1 MTQVVDENSTVGK
14 QLTEIYEGLGI
25 ALYDTDGQLRSSY
38 DIFSDLSQ
46 IWGTLDKNTQNYIA
60 SVQAGTNQFQ
70 NFAALMQNFGH
81 ASEATAVALNSAGSA
96 ARENEAF
103 MGSLESRLSALS
115 ATFESFSNNVLSSDL
130 VGGILDIANA
140 LLKLVNTPV
149 GTAVTQFLLLTG
161 VLTGLTGV
169 FGPIVGKIGGVF
181 QALAKGGGIVKTL
194 SSAFTGLKTALTA
207 GAGGFAAVSA
217 AAVPVAGIISA
228 VVVGVEIAIRAF
240 DALTVSLEEQQEKV
254 DSLKNDLGGLK
265 SEYDQLASKENL
277 TENEQRKL
285 DLLEAQI
292 KANDQILKQ
301 EAQKL
306 YNEKYGKDSKLG
318 FSKIFTKE
326 FWTEGRDP
334 FIAGG
339 QEHSLTGV
347 QRVQA
352 HVDRL
357 KEMQGELRKVEDQI
371 LALDSASAGYQQN
384 LERLTK
390 IQQGWTDQIT
400 ELNAQVSTEV
410 QEMSTLGE
418 NLGGLPS
425 DAQQVIDSYIELI
438 NETNGVEE
446 ATKTLT
452 QQLKEISNVEI
463 MPTDAESME
472 EWLKSM
478 SSNDFIKLQT
488 ILKGL
493 GNDAGNLSELL
504 SNMSGADAVRIIN
517 QAYKEFYGT
526 VETGTEALNEFE
538 KALKTDYGE
547 GLGKMAQALDYV
559 IQSQDPEKGIKNY
572 QAYKQAMLAV
582 YGTMEVTAEAQER
595 YNKSFQSYFADG
607 EFQTQTFINKL
618 KETGKEWSD
627 YVTVV
632 ENADGSVSLDVSDFS
647 ELAESLDLTEPMLSH
662 FFDALKAYGDINV
675 TGSVTAL
682 ESKIIDLQKTL
693 DKTAPDIYQQVS
705 KILMQGEGSYGTY
718 GYAIELYPDF
728 KMDEVPEEEFLKI
741 QEQAN
746 KALENTGIKFNFDV
760 NEDDLDNALV
770 TINNVVAN
778 LSQYVDEAG
787 NLDFSDFISQVE
799 KLGNEK
805 ITIDGSNITIEDDQ
819 AAQQFIEQLVGDLS
833 EDSETAAKQID
844 LAGAIIANM
853 ESAGYEIDMSKIIDA
868 DKEGK
873 TIASQ
878 LNTAINEGITL
889 ENAAWSDSVVEGGD
903 NIGASLEVASGQ
915 ATNLKTTT
923 DEAKQSVTELNG
935 AKLTDVTEQFGNLNT
950 KAGEAKTSLGNI
962 LTTLNNLTSGTW
974 EVKTDFP
981 SGVGSGLL
989 MPGSSSASGMETKG
1003 NQYKPLRYTNTQDDL
1018 VGEEG
1023 EELLITASGEQK
1035 IVGKNGAE
1043 FISVKPGD
1051 TIIPADVTAMIKNG
1065 RIGAYG
1071 DGLDG
1076 EVKRHTGKTSLSGGI
1091 VSNAGNISIGDITSA
1106 YSGGSISWVGG
1117 SKEVDK
1123 NTSSVK
1129 KNTSAKNES
1138 AQATKKATDAN
1149 EELNDALEE
1158 QKKLFD
1164 EQNDI
1169 LEHQIFIRE
1178 KQGASTEELVKLNR
1192 QYQKQLH
1199 DQANWYRK
1207 QGLSDTS
1214 GQIRELQKSWWS
1226 LEDDITDLQ
1235 RDAFEE
1241 RLKLSEDYI
1250 DDRNDFNDWGAD
1262 SEVEAWKRV
1271 LEWQEEWYKKGLV
1284 DYETYCEKHKEA
1296 TKNLIKAEKEAWKKA
1311 KEEEIDRLETQQDAY
1326 EALFDII
1333 SDKAQEEIDKLQ
1345 EERDTVEKYWNDK
1358 IEALQK
1364 VNEELDEQLEREEA
1378 LDALARARQT
1388 KVMVYKDGRFQY
1400 INDTD
1405 AVSEAKENLNRI
1417 EREQKLKEE
1426 IERLEANRDK
1436 ELEVLDKKIK
1446 DWEKFE
1452 EEWQKLLDHY
1462 QNQQKE
1468 NLIKEQLNID
1478 KQEILNKME
1487 AKNWQDRINNLTQ
1500 YVSQYEALMDRL
1512 AQAQQELEEMEEE
1525 QSSGGGG
1532 SHTSSGM
1539 GTGSAIGGVIGG
1551 PIGSIIG
1558 GAIGGTI
1565 GNAIDKVTGG
1575 NKGSSSSSGKHYTV
1589 DSSGNAPSSAKPGD
1603 VVHTGGGSYQVVS
1616 PGTPGSKYNPSS
1628 GKWSV
1633 KLAKGTKNASNGMA
1647 LVGENGPELRIL
1659 NRGDGVIPTNLT
1671 NNLWKWGQF
1680 TPHDLINHTFATD
1693 NNGGGTSITIQ
1704 NFNPNLSGVKDGEG
1718 FVEYMKHN
1726 FARSVVQ
1733 FVGRRG

>member
-1 MTQVVDENSTVGK
+1 
-14 QLTEIYEGLGI
+14 
-25 ALYDTDGQLRSSY
+25 
-38 DIFSDLSQ
+38 
-46 IWGTLDKNTQNYIA
+46 
-60 SVQAGTNQFQ
+60 
-70 NFAALMQNFGH
+70 MQNFGH
-81 ASEATAVALNSAGSA
+81 ASEATSVALNSAGSA
-96 ARENEAF
+96 ARENETF
-103 MGSLESRLSALS
+103 LGSLQSKVSALS

-149 GTAVTQFLLLTG
+149 GTAVTQFLLLTS

-169 FGPIVGKIGGVF
+169 FGPIIGKVGGVF

-194 SSAFTGLKTALTA
+194 SSAFGGLKTALVG

-228 VVVGVEIAIRAF
+228 IAVGVGIAISAF

-254 DSLKNDLGGLK
+254 DSLKNDLSSLK
-265 SEYDQLASKENL
+265 SEYDQLSSKENL
-277 TENEQRKL
+277 TEEEQHKL

-292 KANDQILKQ
+292 KANEILLQQ
-301 EAQKL
+301 ESAKL
-306 YNEKYGKDSKLG
+306 YSEKYGEDSKTSGTLDSETTQRELQ
-318 FSKIFTKE
+318 FNKNVEQIKILQKKE
-326 FWTEGRDP
+326 IELQNLRDSAD
-334 FIAGG
+334 FGTDKWEEYNNKLIEVTGQIAELNNE
-339 QEHSLTGV
+339 QIKLSDPNYAPKSQDLTGV
-347 QRVQA
+347 ERFADKV
-352 HVDRL
+352 
-357 KEMQGELRKVEDQI
+357 KELQI
-371 LALDSASAGYQQN
+371 LR
-384 LERLTK
+384 EE
-390 IQQGWTDQIT
+390 IQKNDEQII
-400 ELNAQVSTEV
+400 S
-410 QEMSTLGE
+410 LGE
-418 NLGGLPS
+418 NAGENAEEINKLADSNLELQERANNLNSELSQQSSEMESLAKSGQVVDKAAQ
-425 DAQQVIDSYIELI
+425 DAINTYLNMNKTLAETGKTIDSMRASVI
-438 NETNGVEE
+438 
-446 ATKTLT
+446 
-452 QQLKEISNVEI
+452 QLAGTEI
-463 MPTDAESME
+463 MPTDAKSME

-493 GNDAGNLSELL
+493 GNDAGNLSKLL
-504 SNMSGADAVRIIN
+504 SHMSGEDAIRVIN

-526 VETGTEALNEFE
+526 IETGTEALNEFE
-538 KALKTDYGE
+538 KALKIDYGE
-547 GLGKMAQALDYV
+547 NLGKMAQALDYV

-595 YNKSFQSYFADG
+595 YNKSFQSYFVNG

-627 YVTVV
+627 YITVV
-632 ENADGSVSLDVSDFS
+632 ENADGSISFDVSDFS
-647 ELAESLDLTEPMLSH
+647 KLAESLDLTEPMLSQ
-662 FFDALKAYGDINV
+662 FFDVLKAYGEVNV
-675 TGSVTAL
+675 TDSITAL
-682 ESKIIDLQKTL
+682 QSKIIDLSETL
-693 DKTAPDIYQQVS
+693 DEKGKQIHD
-705 KILMQGEGSYGTY
+705 KIAGILNQDAENYSWVGGKF
-718 GYAIELYPDF
+718 ELDADF
-728 KMDEVPEEEFLKI
+728 KVNVDKEQFTEI
-741 QEQAN
+741 QNEAN
-746 KALENTGIKFNFDV
+746 QALENTGIQFDFDV
-760 NEDDLDNALV
+760 NEDDLQGAIV
-770 TINNVVAN
+770 TINNTLDT
-778 LSQYVDEAG
+778 LSNSVDEAG
-787 NLDFSDFISQVE
+787 NLDFSKLIENVE
-799 KLGNEK
+799 KLKNEK
-805 ITIDGSNITIEDDQ
+805 IVIDGSNITIEDDK

-833 EDSETAAKQID
+833 EDTETAAKQID

-853 ESAGYEIDMSKIIDA
+853 ETAGYKIDLSKVVDS
-868 DKEGK
+868 DKQGK

-878 LNTAINEGITL
+878 LSTSISQSLTL
-889 ENAAWSDSVVEGGD
+889 ENAAWSDSVIEGAGNVGSVLD
-903 NIGASLEVASGQ
+903 TTSGQ
-915 ATNLKTTT
+915 AENLNSKA
-923 DEAKQSVTELNG
+923 DEVKKSLENING
-935 AKLTDVTEQFGNLNT
+935 VKLTDVTEQFGSLNT
-950 KAGEAKTSLGNI
+950 KVGEAKTSLGNTLTI
-962 LTTLNNLTSGTW
+962 LKNLTSGAWKINTSF
-974 EVKTDFP
+974 TN
-981 SGVGSGLL
+981 SGGLLLL
-989 MPGSSSASGMETKG
+989 MPGGKAVGQKG
-1003 NQYKPLRYTNTQDDL
+1003 DGSEQPLRATSSKTSL

-1023 EELLITASGEQK
+1023 EELLIRSDGTQEMIG
-1035 IVGKNGAE
+1035 VNGAE
-1043 FISVKPGD
+1043 FRNINKGD
-1051 TIIPADVTAMIKNG
+1051 TIIPADVTAMIKSG

-1071 DGLDG
+1071 GGLDG
-1076 EVKRHTGKTSLSGGI
+1076 EVKRHTGKSSLGGSI
-1091 VSNAGNISIGDITSA
+1091 VQNAGNISIGNVTSA
-1106 YSGGSISWVGG
+1106 YDGGSIGWLGG
-1117 SKEVDK
+1117 TSATDK

-1178 KQGASTEELVKLNR
+1178 KQGASTEELVKLNK

-1214 GQIRELQKSWWS
+1214 EEIRELQKSWWS
-1226 LEDDITDLQ
+1226 LEDGITDLQ

-1262 SEVEAWKRV
+1262 SEVDAWKRV

-1364 VNEELDEQLEREEA
+1364 VNEELDEQLEHEEA

-1512 AQAQQELEEMEEE
+1512 AQAQEELEEMEEE

-1532 SHTSSGM
+1532 HTSSGM
-1539 GTGSAIGGVIGG
+1539 GAGSAIGGVIGG
-1551 PIGSIIG
+1551 PAGGIIG
-1558 GAIGGTI
+1558 GAIGGMI

-1575 NKGSSSSSGKHYTV
+1575 NKGSSSSSGKHYTA
-1589 DSSGNAPSSAKPGD
+1589 DSKGNAPSSAKPGD

-1633 KLAKGTKNASNGMA
+1633 KLAKGTKNATGGMA
-1647 LVGENGPELRIL
+1647 LVGENGPEMRIL

-1693 NNGGGTSITIQ
+1693 NNGGETSITIQ

>member
-1 MTQVVDENSTVGK
+1 
-14 QLTEIYEGLGI
+14 
-25 ALYDTDGQLRSSY
+25 
-38 DIFSDLSQ
+38 
-46 IWGTLDKNTQNYIA
+46 
-60 SVQAGTNQFQ
+60 
-70 NFAALMQNFGH
+70 MQNFGH

-169 FGPIVGKIGGVF
+169 FGPIVGKIGGVL

-194 SSAFTGLKTALTA
+194 SSAFGGLKTALVG

-228 VVVGVEIAIRAF
+228 IAVGVGIAISAF

-292 KANDQILKQ
+292 KANEILLQQ
-301 EAQKL
+301 ESAKL
-306 YNEKYGKDSKLG
+306 YSEKYGEDSKTSGTLDSETTQRELQ
-318 FSKIFTKE
+318 FNKNVEQIKILQKKE
-326 FWTEGRDP
+326 IELQNLRDSAD
-334 FIAGG
+334 FGTDKWEEYNNKLIEVTGQIAELNNE
-339 QEHSLTGV
+339 QIKLSDPNYAPKSQDLTGV
-347 QRVQA
+347 ERFADKV
-352 HVDRL
+352 
-357 KEMQGELRKVEDQI
+357 KELQI
-371 LALDSASAGYQQN
+371 LR
-384 LERLTK
+384 EE
-390 IQQGWTDQIT
+390 IQKNDEQII
-400 ELNAQVSTEV
+400 S
-410 QEMSTLGE
+410 LGE
-418 NLGGLPS
+418 NAGENAEEINKLADSNLELQERANNLNSELSQQASEMESLAKSGQVVDKAAQ
-425 DAQQVIDSYIELI
+425 DAI
-438 NETNGVEE
+438 NTYLNMN
-446 ATKTLT
+446 KTLT
-452 QQLKEISNVEI
+452 ETGKTIDSMRASVIQLAGTEI

-472 EWLKSM
+472 EWLQSM

-504 SNMSGADAVRIIN
+504 SNMSGADAIRVIN

-526 VETGTEALNEFE
+526 IETGTEALNEFE
-538 KALKTDYGE
+538 KALEIDYGE
-547 GLGKMAQALDYV
+547 NLGKMAQALDYV

-595 YNKSFQSYFADG
+595 YNKSFQSYFVNG

-632 ENADGSVSLDVSDFS
+632 ENADGSISFDVSDFS
-647 ELAESLDLTEPMLSH
+647 KLAESLDLTEPMLSQ
-662 FFDALKAYGDINV
+662 FFDVLKAYGEVNV
-675 TGSVTAL
+675 TDSITAL
-682 ESKIIDLQKTL
+682 QSKIIDLSETL
-693 DKTAPDIYQQVS
+693 DEKGKQIHD
-705 KILMQGEGSYGTY
+705 KIAGILNQDAENYSWVGGKF
-718 GYAIELYPDF
+718 ELDADF
-728 KMDEVPEEEFLKI
+728 KINVNKEQFTEI
-741 QEQAN
+741 QNEAN
-746 KALENTGIKFNFDV
+746 QALENTGIQFDFDV
-760 NEDDLDNALV
+760 NEDDLQGAIV
-770 TINNVVAN
+770 TINNTLDT
-778 LSQYVDEAG
+778 LSNSVDEAG
-787 NLDFSDFISQVE
+787 NLDFSKLIENVE
-799 KLGNEK
+799 KLKNEK
-805 ITIDGSNITIEDDQ
+805 IVIDGSNITIEDDK

-833 EDSETAAKQID
+833 EDTETAAKQID

-853 ESAGYEIDMSKIIDA
+853 ETAGYKIDLSKVVDS
-868 DKEGK
+868 DKQGK

-878 LNTAINEGITL
+878 LSTSISQSLTL
-889 ENAAWSDSVVEGGD
+889 ENAAWSDSVIEGAG
-903 NIGASLEVASGQ
+903 NVGASFETTKGQ
-915 ATNLKTTT
+915 ADDLKAST
-923 DEAKQSVTELNG
+923 DNAKQSVSELNG
-935 AKLTDVTEQFGNLNT
+935 VKLDKVTKQFGNLNT
-950 KAGEAKTSLGNI
+950 KAGKAKTTLGNT
-962 LTTLNNLTSGTW
+962 LTTLKNLTNGTW
-974 EVKTDFP
+974 KINTSFTN
-981 SGVGSGLL
+981 SGGSPLL
-989 MPGSSSASGMETKG
+989 MPGGKAVGQKG
-1003 NQYKPLRYTNTQDDL
+1003 DGSEQPLRATSSKTSL

-1023 EELLITASGEQK
+1023 EELLIRSDGTQEMIG
-1035 IVGKNGAE
+1035 VNGAE
-1043 FISVKPGD
+1043 FRNINKGD
-1051 TIIPADVTAMIKNG
+1051 TIIPADVTAMIKSG

-1071 DGLDG
+1071 GGLDG
-1076 EVKRHTGKTSLSGGI
+1076 EVKRHTGKSSLGGSI
-1091 VSNAGNISIGDITSA
+1091 VQNAGNISIGNVTSA
-1106 YSGGSISWVGG
+1106 YDGGSIGWLGG
-1117 SKEVDK
+1117 TSATDK

-1129 KNTSAKNES
+1129 KNTLAKNES

-1214 GQIRELQKSWWS
+1214 EEVRQAQRDWWS

-1326 EALFDII
+1326 EALFDLVA
-1333 SDKAQEEIDKLQ
+1333 DKAQEEIDKLQ
-1345 EERDTVEKYWNDK
+1345 DERDKIEESYDK
-1358 IEALQK
+1358 QIEALQK
-1364 VNEELDEQLEREEA
+1364 VNEELDEQIEREQA
-1378 LDALARARQT
+1378 IDDLARARQT

-1400 INDTD
+1400 INDVD
-1405 AVSEAKENLNRI
+1405 AVSEAKENLYQI
-1417 EREQKLKEE
+1417 ERDQKLKEE
-1426 IERLEANRDK
+1426 TERLEKLKEEALQHIDDQIEEWEKYKEEWASVVSDYEKKQK
-1436 ELEVLDKKIK
+1436 ELLVQQQLGIK
-1446 DWEKFE
+1446 LEGENW
-1452 EEWQKLLDHY
+1452 
-1462 QNQQKE
+1462 KE
-1468 NLIKEQLNID
+1468 RLGNLEDYI
-1478 KQEILNKME
+1478 
-1487 AKNWQDRINNLTQ
+1487 
-1500 YVSQYEALMDRL
+1500 SQYEALMDRL
-1512 AQAQQELEEMEEE
+1512 AQAQEELEEMEEE

-1532 SHTSSGM
+1532 HSGSGM
-1539 GTGSAIGGVIGG
+1539 GAGSAIGGVIGG
-1551 PIGSIIG
+1551 PAGGIIG
-1558 GAIGGTI
+1558 GAIGGMI

-1575 NKGSSSSSGKHYTV
+1575 NKGSSSSSGKHYTA
-1589 DSSGNAPSSAKPGD
+1589 DSKGNAPSSAKPGD

-1633 KLAKGTKNASNGMA
+1633 KLAKGTKNATGGMA
-1647 LVGENGPELRIL
+1647 LVGENGPEMRIL

-1680 TPHDLINHTFATD
+1680 TPHDLINHIFATD

>member
-1 MTQVVDENSTVGK
+1 MAILSNYDHVLGA
-14 QLTEIYEGLGI
+14 TE
-25 ALYDTDGQLRSSY
+25 T
-38 DIFSDLSQ
+38 
-46 IWGTLDKNTQNYIA
+46 
-60 SVQAGTNQFQ
+60 
-70 NFAALMQNFGH
+70 
-81 ASEATAVALNSAGSA
+81 ALNSAGSA
-96 ARENEAF
+96 TQENAKYME
-103 MGSLESRLSALS
+103 SLSAKLTALS

-194 SSAFTGLKTALTA
+194 TGAFTGLKTALA
-207 GAGGFAAVSA
+207 SGAGGFAAVSA

-228 VVVGVEIAIRAF
+228 VVVGVELAVSAF
-240 DALTVSLEEQQEKV
+240 DAFTVSAEEQAEV
-254 DSLKNDLGGLK
+254 VSSLKNDISGLQ
-265 SEYDQLASKENL
+265 SEYDNLSQKTNKTADEERRLKVLKAQIEANEKLLVQETQKQYDKTFGKKGVTGETDLEVLADDINKLKGYQSAIEQIDRKIVKLNPDTEDYTKRVQELTKRKEEL
-277 TENEQRKL
+277 TEK
-285 DLLEAQI
+285 
-292 KANDQILKQ
+292 
-301 EAQKL
+301 
-306 YNEKYGKDSKLG
+306 
-318 FSKIFTKE
+318 F
-326 FWTEGRDP
+326 
-334 FIAGG
+334 
-339 QEHSLTGV
+339 
-347 QRVQA
+347 
-352 HVDRL
+352 
-357 KEMQGELRKVEDQI
+357 
-371 LALDSASAGYQQN
+371 
-384 LERLTK
+384 
-390 IQQGWTDQIT
+390 T
-400 ELNAQVSTEV
+400 ELNSEVSSSVKTLS
-410 QEMSTLGE
+410 EMGDTIELSKADE
-418 NLGGLPS
+418 E
-425 DAQQVIDSYIELI
+425 VIDSYNKFSDSLDETTESAEKTGDALDKLSKKDIKPVDFESFEQWAETLNESQLSDLEFLFDKIGTKSQELSDI
-438 NETNGVEE
+438 
-446 ATKTLT
+446 
-452 QQLKEISNVEI
+452 
-463 MPTDAESME
+463 
-472 EWLKSM
+472 
-478 SSNDFIKLQT
+478 
-488 ILKGL
+488 
-493 GNDAGNLSELL
+493 L
-504 SNMSGADAVRIIN
+504 SNMSGEQAIAVVTKAVQMYNGEIIDAT
-517 QAYKEFYGT
+517 QATSEF
-526 VETGTEALNEFE
+526 EEALNKDYAEGAKDLIVATDYIQKSQTE
-538 KALKTDYGE
+538 GIQNLPAYKKALE
-547 GLGKMAQALDYV
+547 
-559 IQSQDPEKGIKNY
+559 
-572 QAYKQAMLAV
+572 AV
-582 YGTMEVTAEAQER
+582 YGTA
-595 YNKSFQSYFADG
+595 NK
-607 EFQTQTFINKL
+607 E
-618 KETGKEWSD
+618 
-627 YVTVV
+627 
-632 ENADGSVSLDVSDFS
+632 
-647 ELAESLDLTEPMLSH
+647 
-662 FFDALKAYGDINV
+662 
-675 TGSVTAL
+675 
-682 ESKIIDLQKTL
+682 
-693 DKTAPDIYQQVS
+693 
-705 KILMQGEGSYGTY
+705 
-718 GYAIELYPDF
+718 AIELIENQAQINTDF
-728 KMDEVPEEEFLKI
+728 NDSGSTLANYMSYYQDGEIDVAKFVDQLKRASTEYSDLVKTSGSLETGDLEIQIEDFDRLAEIFGLNESQLKGLIDTLQLYGEVNVGETVDANVRSLQKMKDGFETISKGEALQGLSEINAEMQVVTPTLEDVTTSAYDLVRGLNTVDGSKVSVSISAEEVEPTRQKLTEVQDQINELTSKYTGIELDFDIEGMDEKQLS
-741 QEQAN
+741 
-746 KALENTGIKFNFDV
+746 ALYFQLQDYITKMQNYVSDAGWDFSGIAEGMEGVTVEGDTIKFD
-760 NEDDLDNALV
+760 
-770 TINNVVAN
+770 
-778 LSQYVDEAG
+778 
-787 NLDFSDFISQVE
+787 
-799 KLGNEK
+799 
-805 ITIDGSNITIEDDQ
+805 
-819 AAQQFIEQLVGDLS
+819 
-833 EDSETAAKQID
+833 
-844 LAGAIIANM
+844 
-853 ESAGYEIDMSKIIDA
+853 
-868 DKEGK
+868 
-873 TIASQ
+873 
-878 LNTAINEGITL
+878 
-889 ENAAWSDSVVEGGD
+889 
-903 NIGASLEVASGQ
+903 
-915 ATNLKTTT
+915 T
-923 DEAKQSVTELNG
+923 DEAAINFENQFLGSLKDTKMGEMLSSNLVENMKFDTSNLSEAGKSVIDGIVAGANQAASTNQIAFEGILTSLDASIGNSKQVVTELTGAFTDASGEADILSKKDFGKLNG
-935 AKLTDVTEQFGNLNT
+935 SLGETVTNTMGVNTQLGIMKSYIDGISGNHDIIINYKTTGNAPTLPTPDHRAVGQKGDGTEQPLRAT
-950 KAGEAKTSLGNI
+950 SSKTS
-962 LTTLNNLTSGTW
+962 
-974 EVKTDFP
+974 
-981 SGVGSGLL
+981 
-989 MPGSSSASGMETKG
+989 
-1003 NQYKPLRYTNTQDDL
+1003 L

-1023 EELLITASGEQK
+1023 EELLIRSDGTQEMIG
-1035 IVGKNGAE
+1035 VNGAE
-1043 FISVKPGD
+1043 FRNINKGD

-1065 RIGAYG
+1065 KIGAYG
-1071 DGLDG
+1071 GG
-1076 EVKRHTGKTSLSGGI
+1076 VTSGTRAVTGTTSL
-1091 VSNAGNISIGDITSA
+1091 NISLGTSSKPIKVGELTSL
-1106 YSGGSISWVGG
+1106 YDNSVIKGSGTT
-1117 SKEVDK
+1117 DK

-1178 KQGASTEELVKLNR
+1178 KQGASTEELVKLNK

-1214 GQIRELQKSWWS
+1214 EEIRELQKSWWS

-1262 SEVEAWKRV
+1262 SEVDAWKRV
-1271 LEWQEEWYKKGLV
+1271 LEWQEEWYKKGLI

-1364 VNEELDEQLEREEA
+1364 VNEELDEQLEHEEA

-1405 AVSEAKENLNRI
+1405 AVSEAKENLNKI

-1462 QNQQKE
+1462 QDQQKE

-1512 AQAQQELEEMEEE
+1512 AQAQKELEEMQE
-1525 QSSGGGG
+1525 QSSGGGNF
-1532 SHTSSGM
+1532 SSSGAHTGAGI
-1539 GTGSAIGGVIGG
+1539 GTGIGSVIGGPGGGVIGG
-1551 PIGSIIG
+1551 VLGTTIGGMIG
-1558 GAIGGTI
+1558 GAVSQI
-1565 GNAIDKVTGG
+1565 TGG
-1575 NKGSSSSSGKHYTV
+1575 SSGGKHHTV

-1603 VVHTGGGSYQVVS
+1603 IVHTGGGNYQVVK
-1616 PGTPGSKYNPSS
+1616 PNTPGASYNPSS

-1633 KLAKGTKNASNGMA
+1633 KLAKGTKNATGGMA
-1647 LVGENGPELRIL
+1647 LVGENGPEMRIL

>member
-1 MTQVVDENSTVGK
+1 
-14 QLTEIYEGLGI
+14 
-25 ALYDTDGQLRSSY
+25 
-38 DIFSDLSQ
+38 
-46 IWGTLDKNTQNYIA
+46 
-60 SVQAGTNQFQ
+60 
-70 NFAALMQNFGH
+70 MQNFGH
-81 ASEATAVALNSAGSA
+81 ASEATSVALNSAGSA

-103 MGSLESRLSALS
+103 LGSLQSKVSALS

-149 GTAVTQFLLLTG
+149 GTAVAQFLLLTS

-169 FGPIVGKIGGVF
+169 FGPIVGKIGGVL

-194 SSAFTGLKTALTA
+194 SSAFGGLKTALVG

-228 VVVGVEIAIRAF
+228 IAVGVGIAISAF
-240 DALTVSLEEQQEKV
+240 DALIVSLEEQQEKV

-292 KANDQILKQ
+292 KANEQILKQ

-306 YNEKYGKDSKLG
+306 YNEKYGKNSEYALFDSLTHPSDEIG
-318 FSKIFTKE
+318 
-326 FWTEGRDP
+326 
-334 FIAGG
+334 
-339 QEHSLTGV
+339 LTGV
-347 QRVQA
+347 ERTKL
-352 HVDRL
+352 HIDKL
-357 KEMQGELRKVEDQI
+357 KESQKELEKVEDQI
-371 LALDSASAGYQQN
+371 INLDDSSKTYQQD
-384 LERLTK
+384 LERLTN

-400 ELNAQVSTEV
+400 ELNAQVSAEV
-410 QEMSTLGE
+410 QELSTLGE
-418 NLGGLPS
+418 TLGGLPS
-425 DAQQVIDSYIELI
+425 DAQQVIDSYIELT
-438 NETNGVEE
+438 NAANGVEE

-504 SNMSGADAVRIIN
+504 SHMSGEDAIRVIN

-526 VETGTEALNEFE
+526 IETGTEALNEFE
-538 KALKTDYGE
+538 KALEIDYGE
-547 GLGKMAQALDYV
+547 NLGKMAQALDYV

-595 YNKSFQSYFADG
+595 YNKSFQSYFVNG

-632 ENADGSVSLDVSDFS
+632 ENADGSISFDVSDFS
-647 ELAESLDLTEPMLSH
+647 KLAESLDLTEPMLSQ
-662 FFDALKAYGDINV
+662 FFDVLKAYGEVNV
-675 TGSVTAL
+675 TDSITAL
-682 ESKIIDLQKTL
+682 QSKIIDLSETL
-693 DKTAPDIYQQVS
+693 DEKGKQIHD
-705 KILMQGEGSYGTY
+705 KIAGILNQDAENYSWVGGKF
-718 GYAIELYPDF
+718 ELAADF
-728 KMDEVPEEEFLKI
+728 KINVDKEQFTEI
-741 QEQAN
+741 QNEAN
-746 KALENTGIKFNFDV
+746 QALENTGIQFDFDV
-760 NEDDLDNALV
+760 NEDDLQGAIV
-770 TINNVVAN
+770 TINNTLDT
-778 LSQYVDEAG
+778 LSNSVDEAG
-787 NLDFSDFISQVE
+787 NLDFSKLIENVE
-799 KLGNEK
+799 KLKNEK
-805 ITIDGSNITIEDDQ
+805 ITIDGSNITIEDDK

-833 EDSETAAKQID
+833 EDTETAAKQID

-853 ESAGYEIDMSKIIDA
+853 ETAGYKIDLSKVVDS
-868 DKEGK
+868 DKQGK

-878 LNTAINEGITL
+878 LSTSISQSLTL

-903 NIGASLEVASGQ
+903 NIGASLEIASGQ

-935 AKLTDVTEQFGNLNT
+935 AKLTDVTEQFGSLNT

-974 EVKTDFP
+974 KINTSFTN
-981 SGVGSGLL
+981 SGGSPLL
-989 MPGSSSASGMETKG
+989 MPGGKAVGQKG
-1003 NQYKPLRYTNTQDDL
+1003 DGSEQPLRATSSKISL

-1023 EELLITASGEQK
+1023 EELLIRSDGTQEMIG
-1035 IVGKNGAE
+1035 VNGAE
-1043 FISVKPGD
+1043 FRNINKGD
-1051 TIIPADVTAMIKNG
+1051 TIIPADVTAMIKSG

-1071 DGLDG
+1071 GGLDG
-1076 EVKRHTGKTSLSGGI
+1076 EVKRHTGKSSLGGSI
-1091 VSNAGNISIGDITSA
+1091 VQNAGNISIGNVTSA
-1106 YSGGSISWVGG
+1106 YDGGSIGWLGG
-1117 SKEVDK
+1117 TSATDK

-1149 EELNDALEE
+1149 EGLNDALEE

-1178 KQGASTEELVKLNR
+1178 KQGASTEELVKLNK

-1214 GQIRELQKSWWS
+1214 EEIRELQKSWWS

-1262 SEVEAWKRV
+1262 SEVDAWKRV
-1271 LEWQEEWYKKGLV
+1271 LEWQEEWYKKGLI

-1326 EALFDII
+1326 EALFDLVA
-1333 SDKAQEEIDKLQ
+1333 DKAQEEIDKLQ
-1345 EERDTVEKYWNDK
+1345 DERDKIEESYDK
-1358 IEALQK
+1358 QIEALQK
-1364 VNEELDEQLEREEA
+1364 VNEELDEQIEREQA
-1378 LDALARARQT
+1378 IDDLARARQT
-1388 KVMVYKDGRFQY
+1388 KIMVYKDGRFQY
-1400 INDTD
+1400 INDVD
-1405 AVSEAKENLNRI
+1405 AVSEAKENLYQI
-1417 EREQKLKEE
+1417 ERDQKLKEE
-1426 IERLEANRDK
+1426 TERLEKLKEEALQHIDDQIEEWEKYKEEWASVVSDYEKKQK
-1436 ELEVLDKKIK
+1436 ELLVQQQLGIK
-1446 DWEKFE
+1446 LEGENW
-1452 EEWQKLLDHY
+1452 
-1462 QNQQKE
+1462 KE
-1468 NLIKEQLNID
+1468 RLGNLED
-1478 KQEILNKME
+1478 
-1487 AKNWQDRINNLTQ
+1487 

-1512 AQAQQELEEMEEE
+1512 AQAQEELEEMEEE

-1532 SHTSSGM
+1532 HTSSGM
-1539 GTGSAIGGVIGG
+1539 GAGSAIGGVIGG
-1551 PIGSIIG
+1551 PAGGIIG
-1558 GAIGGTI
+1558 GAIGGMI

-1575 NKGSSSSSGKHYTV
+1575 NKGSGSSGGKHYTA
-1589 DSSGNAPSSAKPGD
+1589 DSKGNAPSSAKPGD

-1633 KLAKGTKNASNGMA
+1633 KLAKGTKNATGGMA
-1647 LVGENGPELRIL
+1647 LVGENGPEMRIL

>member
-1 MTQVVDENSTVGK
+1 
-14 QLTEIYEGLGI
+14 
-25 ALYDTDGQLRSSY
+25 
-38 DIFSDLSQ
+38 
-46 IWGTLDKNTQNYIA
+46 
-60 SVQAGTNQFQ
+60 
-70 NFAALMQNFGH
+70 MQNFGH
-81 ASEATAVALNSAGSA
+81 ASEATSVALNSAGSA

-103 MGSLESRLSALS
+103 LGSLQSKVSALS

-149 GTAVTQFLLLTG
+149 GTAVTQFLLLTS

-169 FGPIVGKIGGVF
+169 FGPIIGKVGGVF

-194 SSAFTGLKTALTA
+194 SSAFGGLKTALVG

-228 VVVGVEIAIRAF
+228 IAVGVGIAISAF

-292 KANDQILKQ
+292 KANEQILKQ

-371 LALDSASAGYQQN
+371 LALDPASAGYQQN

-410 QEMSTLGE
+410 QELSTLGE
-418 NLGGLPS
+418 TLGGLPS
-425 DAQQVIDSYIELI
+425 DAQQVIDSYIELT
-438 NETNGVEE
+438 NAANGVEE

-504 SNMSGADAVRIIN
+504 SHMSGEDAIRVIN

-526 VETGTEALNEFE
+526 IETGTEALNEFE
-538 KALKTDYGE
+538 KALEIDYGE
-547 GLGKMAQALDYV
+547 NLGKMAQALDYV

-595 YNKSFQSYFADG
+595 YNKSFQSYFVNG

-632 ENADGSVSLDVSDFS
+632 ENADGSISFDVSDFS
-647 ELAESLDLTEPMLSH
+647 KLAESLDLTEPMLSQ
-662 FFDALKAYGDINV
+662 FFDVLKAYGEVNV
-675 TGSVTAL
+675 TDSITAL
-682 ESKIIDLQKTL
+682 QSKIIDLSETL
-693 DKTAPDIYQQVS
+693 DEKGKQIHD
-705 KILMQGEGSYGTY
+705 KIAGILNQDAENYSWVGGKF
-718 GYAIELYPDF
+718 ELDADF
-728 KMDEVPEEEFLKI
+728 KINVDKEQFTEI
-741 QEQAN
+741 QNEAN
-746 KALENTGIKFNFDV
+746 QALENTGIQFDFDV
-760 NEDDLDNALV
+760 NEDDLQGAIV
-770 TINNVVAN
+770 TINNTLDT
-778 LSQYVDEAG
+778 LSNSVDEAG
-787 NLDFSDFISQVE
+787 NLDFSKLIENVE
-799 KLGNEK
+799 KLKNEK
-805 ITIDGSNITIEDDQ
+805 ITIDGSNITIEDDK

-833 EDSETAAKQID
+833 EDTETAAKQID

-853 ESAGYEIDMSKIIDA
+853 ETAGYKIDLSKVVDS
-868 DKEGK
+868 DKQGK

-878 LNTAINEGITL
+878 LSTSISQSLTL
-889 ENAAWSDSVVEGGD
+889 ENAAWSDSVVEGSG

-923 DEAKQSVTELNG
+923 DEAKQSVTELND
-935 AKLTDVTEQFGNLNT
+935 AKLTKVTEQFGSLNT
-950 KAGEAKTSLGNI
+950 KAGKAETTLGNT
-962 LTTLNNLTSGTW
+962 LTTLKNLTSGTW
-974 EVKTDFP
+974 KINTSFTN
-981 SGVGSGLL
+981 SGGSPLL
-989 MPGSSSASGMETKG
+989 MPGGKAVGQKG
-1003 NQYKPLRYTNTQDDL
+1003 DGSEQPLRATSSKISL

-1023 EELLITASGEQK
+1023 EELLIRSDGTQEMIG
-1035 IVGKNGAE
+1035 VNGAE
-1043 FISVKPGD
+1043 FRNINKGD
-1051 TIIPADVTAMIKNG
+1051 TIIPADVTAMIKSG

-1071 DGLDG
+1071 GGLDG
-1076 EVKRHTGKTSLSGGI
+1076 EVKRHTGKSSLDGSI
-1091 VSNAGNISIGDITSA
+1091 VQNAGNISIGNVTSA
-1106 YSGGSISWVGG
+1106 YDGGSIGWLGG
-1117 SKEVDK
+1117 TSATDK

-1214 GQIRELQKSWWS
+1214 EQIRELQKQW
-1226 LEDDITDLQ
+1226 
-1235 RDAFEE
+1235 
-1241 RLKLSEDYI
+1241 
-1250 DDRNDFNDWGAD
+1250 
-1262 SEVEAWKRV
+1262 
-1271 LEWQEEWYKKGLV
+1271 
-1284 DYETYCEKHKEA
+1284 
-1296 TKNLIKAEKEAWKKA
+1296 
-1311 KEEEIDRLETQQDAY
+1311 
-1326 EALFDII
+1326 
-1333 SDKAQEEIDKLQ
+1333 
-1345 EERDTVEKYWNDK
+1345 
-1358 IEALQK
+1358 
-1364 VNEELDEQLEREEA
+1364 
-1378 LDALARARQT
+1378 
-1388 KVMVYKDGRFQY
+1388 
-1400 INDTD
+1400 
-1405 AVSEAKENLNRI
+1405 
-1417 EREQKLKEE
+1417 
-1426 IERLEANRDK
+1426 
-1436 ELEVLDKKIK
+1436 
-1446 DWEKFE
+1446 
-1452 EEWQKLLDHY
+1452 
-1462 QNQQKE
+1462 
-1468 NLIKEQLNID
+1468 
-1478 KQEILNKME
+1478 
-1487 AKNWQDRINNLTQ
+1487 
-1500 YVSQYEALMDRL
+1500 
-1512 AQAQQELEEMEEE
+1512 
-1525 QSSGGGG
+1525 
-1532 SHTSSGM
+1532 
-1539 GTGSAIGGVIGG
+1539 
-1551 PIGSIIG
+1551 
-1558 GAIGGTI
+1558 
-1565 GNAIDKVTGG
+1565 
-1575 NKGSSSSSGKHYTV
+1575 
-1589 DSSGNAPSSAKPGD
+1589 
-1603 VVHTGGGSYQVVS
+1603 
-1616 PGTPGSKYNPSS
+1616 
-1628 GKWSV
+1628 
-1633 KLAKGTKNASNGMA
+1633 
-1647 LVGENGPELRIL
+1647 
-1659 NRGDGVIPTNLT
+1659 
-1671 NNLWKWGQF
+1671 
-1680 TPHDLINHTFATD
+1680 
-1693 NNGGGTSITIQ
+1693 
-1704 NFNPNLSGVKDGEG
+1704 
-1718 FVEYMKHN
+1718 
-1726 FARSVVQ
+1726 
-1733 FVGRRG
+1733 